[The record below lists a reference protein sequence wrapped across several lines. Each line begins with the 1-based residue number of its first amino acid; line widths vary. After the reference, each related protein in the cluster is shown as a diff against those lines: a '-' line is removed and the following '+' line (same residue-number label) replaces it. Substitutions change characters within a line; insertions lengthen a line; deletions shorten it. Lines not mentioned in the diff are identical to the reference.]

1 MHDLNVYRKIVH
13 GRRDINL
20 ELHSYKVQSKQPEI
34 HKKKKKLTDLQF
46 ITKNLRIKKFIEPTL
61 IHEFII
67 FLKNNYLLWSSKIKR
82 KL

>member
-34 HKKKKKLTDLQF
+34 HKKKKKTDRF
-46 ITKNLRIKKFIEPTL
+46 TIYNKKFTN
-61 IHEFII
+61 
-67 FLKNNYLLWSSKIKR
+67 KKIYR
-82 KL
+82 THLNS